1 MKKLQA
7 ARYDSEEAAKAF
19 ADAQKDAAEKFPEL
33 VSGYTATG
41 DAIVDVISGT
51 VDAEE
56 LLTQARKKSAAATLE
71 AAQASLNEANK

>member
-33 VSGYTATG
+33 ISGYTATG
-41 DAIVDVISGT
+41 DAIVEVIGGT
-51 VDAEE
+51 IDAEA
-56 LLTQARKKSAAATLE
+56 LLADARK
-71 AAQASLNEANK
+71 